1 MRIHVGIVICAA
13 VAVGVSASNIRQTE
27 RTKERDQAIS
37 RFLVAAGYSG
47 EVKWTRPITHYKF
60 PATGVKFEGGAAT
73 LFPMESEGKTQ
84 VAQARFYGFAI
95 EETDGR
101 PPLDAHLKAA
111 IRAAVALR
119 ASDPIKCTF
128 VYYRQLSGENAAFF
142 TAEAP
147 GWFAKAFLA
156 PSSGRVR
163 ALYMLQRSK

>member
-1 MRIHVGIVICAA
+1 MRIHMGIVICAA
-13 VAVGVSASNIRQTE
+13 VAAGVSASNIRQTE

-47 EVKWTRPITHYKF
+47 EVKWTQPTAHYHF
-60 PATGVKFEGGAAT
+60 PATGLRFTEGKAT
-73 LFPMESEGKTQ
+73 LFPTESNGKTQ
-84 VAQARFYGFAI
+84 FSQAQFYPFRKEAPA
-95 EETDGR
+95 DY
-101 PPLDAHLKAA
+101 PPPDAHLKAA
-111 IRAAVALR
+111 IRAAVALQ

-128 VYYRQLSGENAAFF
+128 VYHQRLSGEDRAFF

-147 GWFAKAFLA
+147 GWFAKASLA